1 MRKIYLSAII
11 LFALL
16 QGTFAQFDIM
26 NFYAGV
32 GYNFSNSRLRG
43 INRFVDAYNKEVI
56 HDGFT
61 MNEPMDYIKGIKGH
75 NIVIGY
81 RPEHQLIEIN
91 WTRKYGENIA
101 EYTPYTTREIAFKTR
116 TFGLGYFVELAQMDD
131 IGLKIYAGGHMD
143 FIKAKLLTRIKNVD
157 DDDIAWKELSIS
169 NGNGNFSL
177 FSPTMKFIC
186 TPFKGIP
193 VSLGINTYW
202 QMNWKRHDFSSLDPE
217 MPNNWDNGETLDSL
231 KSSGGNLG
239 IVFQILISPTRI
251 KFEKREKPEKEIIPD
266 ITDITI
272 KGGILDSITRNHL
285 NAVVTVTKTD
295 NYGIE
300 SEIVN
305 NLPVTGLYDLKVPKA
320 SEYKFK
326 IEAFGYEPKEEK
338 IKYYDFNVNTIN
350 KNFELNK
357 LAVGQS
363 VKLNNIYFKKA
374 SAELLPESFPELD
387 KLYEYLKANQTVE
400 IEIAGHTSS
409 EGADDY
415 NMKLSEDRAASV
427 RAYILKKGIKSE
439 RISSK
444 GYGETLPVETNDT
457 EEGRMLNRR
466 VEFKIL
472 KN

>member
-1 MRKIYLSAII
+1 
-11 LFALL
+11 
-16 QGTFAQFDIM
+16 
-26 NFYAGV
+26 
-32 GYNFSNSRLRG
+32 
-43 INRFVDAYNKEVI
+43 
-56 HDGFT
+56 
-61 MNEPMDYIKGIKGH
+61 
-75 NIVIGY
+75 
-81 RPEHQLIEIN
+81 
-91 WTRKYGENIA
+91 
-101 EYTPYTTREIAFKTR
+101 
-116 TFGLGYFVELAQMDD
+116 
-131 IGLKIYAGGHMD
+131 
-143 FIKAKLLTRIKNVD
+143 
-157 DDDIAWKELSIS
+157 
-169 NGNGNFSL
+169 
-177 FSPTMKFIC
+177 
-186 TPFKGIP
+186 
-193 VSLGINTYW
+193 
-202 QMNWKRHDFSSLDPE
+202 MNWKRHDFTSLDPE
-217 MPNNWDNGETLDSL
+217 MPDNWDNFETLDSL
-231 KSSGGNLG
+231 RSSGGNLG

-251 KFEKREKPEKEIIPD
+251 KFEKREKPDEKIIPE

-387 KLYEYLKANQTVE
+387 KLFDYLKENQTVE
-400 IEIAGHTSS
+400 IEIEGHTSS